1 MGIINFGIPKQE
13 MRWLKKRMKLTT
25 AVEGGSYM
33 GGTALN
39 MSKEFV
45 TVLTIEKSDAMFRK
59 AKKKIG
65 DIPNITQ
72 LYGDTRDH
80 LPKIVSKRDNI
91 LFWLD
96 AHWSGG
102 ETYGKQDECPLLK
115 ELDIIFSSAKKNY
128 VILVDDARLFL
139 APPPLPHKIKN
150 WPTVKQIANI
160 IPSNFDMI
168 IHDDVIFIIPVKIG
182 FPKFIQGKTTSN
194 WLEYAELSRPSLKN
208 CFAGLLASIVMKFKK
223 RQF

>member
-1 MGIINFGIPKQE
+1 MGIVNFGIPEQE
-13 MRWLKKRMKLTT
+13 MQWLKRRMKLTT
-25 AVEGGSYM
+25 AVEGGSYL

-45 TVLTIEKSDAMFRK
+45 TVFTIEKSDVMFRK

-72 LYGDTRDH
+72 LCGDTRDH
-80 LPKIVSKRDNI
+80 LPKIVSETDSI

-102 ETYGKQDECPLLK
+102 ETYGKQDECPLLR
-115 ELDIIFSSAKKNY
+115 ELDIIFSSAMRNY

-139 APPPLPHKIKN
+139 APPPLPHQVKN
-150 WPTVKQIANI
+150 WPTIKQIVNI
-160 IPSNFDMI
+160 IPSNFDISMLLI
-168 IHDDVIFIIPVKIG
+168 IFYFFLTKLIQIIN
-182 FPKFIQGKTTSN
+182 FD
-194 WLEYAELSRPSLKN
+194 
-208 CFAGLLASIVMKFKK
+208 M
-223 RQF
+223 

>member
-1 MGIINFGIPKQE
+1 MGIVNFGIPEQE
-13 MRWLKKRMKLTT
+13 MQWLKRRMKLTT
-25 AVEGGSYM
+25 AVEGGSYL

-45 TVLTIEKSDAMFRK
+45 TVFTIEKSDVMFRK

-72 LYGDTRDH
+72 LCGDTRDH
-80 LPKIVSKRDNI
+80 LPKIVSETDSI

-102 ETYGKQDECPLLK
+102 ETYGKQDECPLLR
-115 ELDIIFSSAKKNY
+115 ELDIIFSSAMRNY

-139 APPPLPHKIKN
+139 APPPLPHQVKN
-150 WPTVKQIANI
+150 WPTIKQIVNI

-168 IHDDVIFIIPVKIG
+168 IHDDVIFIVPVKIG
-182 FPKFIQGKTTSN
+182 FPKYIQGKTTSN
-194 WLEYAELSRPSLKN
+194 WLKYAELSRPSLKN
-208 CFAGLLASIVMKFKK
+208 CFAGLLSSIVMKFKK